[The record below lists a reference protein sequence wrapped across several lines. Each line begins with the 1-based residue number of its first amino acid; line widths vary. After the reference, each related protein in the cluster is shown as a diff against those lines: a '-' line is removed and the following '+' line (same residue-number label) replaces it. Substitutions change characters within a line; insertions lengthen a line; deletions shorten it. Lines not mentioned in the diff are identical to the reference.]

1 MFKKITD
8 ERIAE
13 KNLKMFR
20 TLFIIQTLGIIFL
33 LTLHVIEHGIA
44 ELTSTPVWYVF
55 IITGIVSGYLQMNLS
70 VENDDNDKKPSK
82 YSIGVSLIVSLLLS
96 FVIAFVLL
104 QDNSL
109 VAKSISMFFFF
120 IAIFIPSLYIFYLRK
135 EKAKKLED
143 EE

>member
-13 KNLKMFR
+13 KSLKMFR

-33 LTLHVIEHGIA
+33 LILHVIEHGIA

-55 IITGIVSGYLQMNLS
+55 IITSIVSGYLQMNLS

-82 YSIGVSLIVSLLLS
+82 YSIGVSLIVSLLIS

-109 VAKSISMFFFF
+109 AAKSISMFFFF

-135 EKAKKLED
+135 EKAKKLEN